1 MAIRALNDG
10 CYPSLSHLIQNHYSA
25 RFDVHQG
32 SCSGILCARIL
43 HHHRRASREHQKRIS
58 EALGGDVDDADE
70 SSAPRLVSTLVAGLP
85 GVSKEHAEENVTT
98 EMLQSFADYEYDEH
112 IDRLN
117 ALSPEPFKS
126 RQDIFDMLTFPLD
139 EL

>member
-1 MAIRALNDG
+1 
-10 CYPSLSHLIQNHYSA
+10 
-25 RFDVHQG
+25 
-32 SCSGILCARIL
+32 
-43 HHHRRASREHQKRIS
+43 
-58 EALGGDVDDADE
+58 
-70 SSAPRLVSTLVAGLP
+70 VSTLVAGLP